1 MRLSE
6 LYYEL
11 TQMVANTKPGE
22 DPPVYVKYVGMYAA
36 ATSMDFEKFYVDA
49 EGDFIIEVS

>member
-22 DPPVYVKYVGMYAA
+22 DPPVYVKYVGMYAT